1 MIITLLVLLFL
12 NLYTS
17 RSSQELFYN
26 RQEATMIERC
36 HLIAAEIRSLDA
48 INASTVA
55 RVVQNMGSL
64 RVTRLIITD
73 SNGVSIYD
81 SLGTTLLGNNTLL
94 PEIVKAMDGY
104 DVFNWSY
111 TDGTML
117 SRAAS
122 PIISYDTLLGCVYMT
137 EYDETQGALIASLQK
152 NILTITICLEIA
164 VILFALSLSKAFSK
178 RVRKL
183 IGSMNIIREGDY
195 SHQVEIHGHDE
206 ISVLGL
212 EFNGLVNRLQD
223 MEETRRQF
231 VSNASHELKTP
242 LASIKLLSDSI
253 LQNEMDMDT
262 VREFVE
268 DIGNE
273 ADRLNR
279 MSQNLLSLSKAD
291 AMVMQDP
298 EIIDVQSVIQ
308 RAIRMLSPLAQINQI
323 TIQTEISDP
332 CPVLT
337 GEDDLYQI
345 IFNLIENG
353 IKYNTSGK
361 NLYIKLL
368 RDGENAVL
376 TVKDEGN
383 GIPEDS
389 IPHIFDRFYR
399 VDKARSRST
408 GGSGLGLSI
417 VKDLVLRHEGQI
429 SVESTIGSGSTFRLQ
444 LPVFDTEDL
453 L

>member
-1 MIITLLVLLFL
+1 
-12 NLYTS
+12 
-17 RSSQELFYN
+17 
-26 RQEATMIERC
+26 MIERC
-36 HLIAAEIRSLDA
+36 HLVAAEIRSLDV
-48 INASTVA
+48 INATTVGNA
-55 RVVQNMGSL
+55 VKNLGSL

-73 SNGVSIYD
+73 SNGVAIYD
-81 SLGTTLLGNNTLL
+81 SVSENSFIGNNTLL
-94 PEIVKAMDGY
+94 PEIIQAMDGY
-104 DVFNWSY
+104 DVFSWSY
-111 TDGTML
+111 QKNTMF
-117 SRAAS
+117 SRAAT

-137 EYDETQGALIASLQK
+137 EYDEQQGALIGALQK
-152 NILTITICLEIA
+152 DILTITICLEIA
-164 VILFALSLSKAFSK
+164 VILFALSLSKAFTK
-178 RVRKL
+178 RVRNL
-183 IGSMNIIREGDY
+183 MASMHIIREGDY
-195 SHQVEIHGHDE
+195 SHQVDIRGHDE
-206 ISVLGL
+206 MTVLGQ

-279 MSQNLLSLSKAD
+279 MSQNLLSLSKSD
-291 AMVMQDP
+291 AKLIEDV
-298 EIIDVQSVIQ
+298 EIIQFDAVI
-308 RAIRMLSPLAQINQI
+308 RRTLRMLSPLAQVNQI
-323 TIQTEISDP
+323 TIHTKLSDN

-345 IFNLIENG
+345 IFNLVENG
-353 IKYNTSGK
+353 IKYSAIGG
-361 NLYIKLL
+361 NLYISLSRKE
-368 RDGENAVL
+368 DIAVFS
-376 TVKDEGN
+376 VRDEGQ
-383 GIPEDS
+383 GIPADS

-417 VKDLVLRHEGQI
+417 VKELVQKHEGEI
-429 SVESTIGSGSTFRLQ
+429 SVDSIVGMGSTFTLR